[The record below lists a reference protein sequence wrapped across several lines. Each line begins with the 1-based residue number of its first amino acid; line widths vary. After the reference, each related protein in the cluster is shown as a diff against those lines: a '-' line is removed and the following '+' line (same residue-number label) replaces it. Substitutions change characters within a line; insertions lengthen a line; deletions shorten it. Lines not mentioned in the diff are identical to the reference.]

1 MSTMP
6 VVWCSDPNSTN
17 NKPTA
22 FALQGIQLQGNIT
35 EQHVLALRQL
45 INAASEGRLLLPT
58 EGGVLLL
65 DCGIGVGSLIVQKQD
80 VIENNKKDEII
91 ETAIEVLEDKKI
103 DEILIVSQSL
113 PPTPPPTPYK
123 DYEILYE
130 FLCCAKC
137 MNDTSNSLSKCA
149 NFRHR
154 KNSSKLIK
162 KYLDSKIK
170 SKLISDPVYNITNKY
185 TKRVIKPTCITKNRS
200 FKKTKSLL
208 TRRSSNIPIYAIV
221 NKKKLKTDDLN
232 DLISFEGDPIPNV
245 KIVIHEPSS
254 RKTSIDS
261 IDSGFIELQNKM
273 DSLDLNILLN
283 KKDSDSDGLNS
294 IKEETNIDSNK
305 LIITQSRNRRKS
317 YEEFKLMFKENNPT
331 TTTAAALT
339 SIKDETK
346 ILQVI
351 SEKEKVK
358 SRRKSYEEFKNL
370 VKECDNLKESENN
383 NNLKMKRK
391 NSKRLSF
398 SKRTLNNIET
408 APKKTD
414 CTTIYDILHKDSL
427 NQYKNTN
434 DDEQVV
440 LRKKEEEFKKNYK
453 IYDKFLNYGTIYD
466 IIQKKNDIYQQTFQ
480 KYDKYMT
487 YGTIYEILHRKTEND
502 DIFQRKRAC
511 SEKYNKRKIST
522 VNYSSLKFSAMF
534 TKQQEVPSK
543 KSPIALC
550 KYGTIYD
557 ILQNKS
563 SSANHRFLVEKIT
576 EEDLITN
583 KINEKSK
590 EKSEYCLPK
599 IQETKNPARTRR
611 FSNILSYTPTKSSNN
626 DCPVIRKIAA
636 SDENLNKITETK
648 SNNLVE
654 LLDTKAIDD
663 LLYSRINKNNKNIN
677 NSTQIFKSNSLE
689 LLSPPSSKFTSE
701 NETSKFIT
709 ISKVSDKKFKKL
721 DSNLVINNNLSGKLL
736 NVDKKNTTQTK
747 KRQKS
752 NTRRLSE
759 FTRGEFLNEKA

>member
-80 VIENNKKDEII
+80 VIETIEIV
-91 ETAIEVLEDKKI
+91 EEKI
-103 DEILIVSQSL
+103 VVQ
-113 PPTPPPTPYK
+113 PPPPPPTPFK

-149 NFRHR
+149 NFKHR
-154 KNSSKLIK
+154 KDSSKLIK
-162 KYLDSKIK
+162 KYLDSKLK
-170 SKLISDPVYNITNKY
+170 TKLIISDPVYNITNKY

-200 FKKTKSLL
+200 FKKNRSL
-208 TRRSSNIPIYAIV
+208 TRRSSYTPIYAIV
-221 NKKKLKTDDLN
+221 KKKLKKEN

-245 KIVIHEPSS
+245 KIVIHEPDSNNISSS

-273 DSLDLNILLN
+273 DSLDLNILLG
-283 KKDSDSDGLNS
+283 KKDESDALNS
-294 IKEETNIDSNK
+294 IKEETNNDSNK

-317 YEEFKLMFKENNPT
+317 YEEFKLMFKENNPIAT
-331 TTTAAALT
+331 
-339 SIKDETK
+339 KDDGK
-346 ILQVI
+346 VLQVI
-351 SEKEKVK
+351 SEKEKIK

-370 VKECDNLKESENN
+370 VKECDNQESENN

-398 SKRTLNNIET
+398 TKRTLNNIET
-408 APKKTD
+408 SPKKND
-414 CTTIYDILHKDSL
+414 CTTIYDILHKDSA
-427 NQYKNTN
+427 NQNKNTN
-434 DDEQVV
+434 DET
-440 LRKKEEEFKKNYK
+440 KKEEEFKKNYK

-511 SEKYNKRKIST
+511 SEKYNKRKVST
-522 VNYSSLKFSAMF
+522 VNYSSLKFGAIF
-534 TKQQEVPSK
+534 NKQQDLPSK
-543 KSPIALC
+543 KSPTALC

-557 ILQNKS
+557 ILQSKS
-563 SSANHRFLVEKIT
+563 STNHRFLVEKIT
-576 EEDLITN
+576 EEDLN
-583 KINEKSK
+583 KNKEKSK

-599 IQETKNPARTRR
+599 PQETKNPARTRR
-611 FSNILSYTPTKSSNN
+611 FSNILSYTSSSPPPSPPIKSSNI
-626 DCPVIRKIAA
+626 PAIHKIAA
-636 SDENLNKITETK
+636 SDENLNKISSEPKT
-648 SNNLVE
+648 NNLVD

-663 LLYSRINKNNKNIN
+663 LLLYSRINKNNKNI
-677 NSTQIFKSNSLE
+677 FKSNSLDM
-689 LLSPPSSKFTSE
+689 LSPSSTKFTSE
-701 NETSKFIT
+701 NEASKNVT
-709 ISKVSDKKFKKL
+709 ASKVSDKKFKKL
-721 DSNLVINNNLSGKLL
+721 DGSLVINNNLSGKLL
-736 NVDKKNTTQTK
+736 NVDKKTTTQTK

>member
-1 MSTMP
+1 MP

-35 EQHVLALRQL
+35 EQHVLALQKL

-65 DCGIGVGSLIVQKQD
+65 DCGINVGSLIVQKQD
-80 VIENNKKDEII
+80 VIETIEI
-91 ETAIEVLEDKKI
+91 VEDKKME
-103 DEILIVSQSL
+103 EIKPL
-113 PPTPPPTPYK
+113 PPPPPTPFK

-137 MNDTSNSLSKCA
+137 MNDPSNSSSKCA

-162 KYLDSKIK
+162 KYLDSRIK
-170 SKLISDPVYNITNKY
+170 TKLISDPVYNITNKY

-200 FKKTKSLL
+200 FKKNKSS
-208 TRRSSNIPIYAIV
+208 TRRSTPIYAIV
-221 NKKKLKTDDLN
+221 KKKLKKEELN

-245 KIVIHEPSS
+245 KIIIHDPDSQQIISSS

-261 IDSGFIELQNKM
+261 IDSGFMELQNKM

-283 KKDSDSDGLNS
+283 KKDESSDPLNS
-294 IKEETNIDSNK
+294 IKEETNNNSNK
-305 LIITQSRNRRKS
+305 LIIAQSRNRRKS
-317 YEEFKLMFKENNPT
+317 YEEFKLMFKDNNPVA
-331 TTTAAALT
+331 TATL
-339 SIKDETK
+339 KDDTK
-346 ILQVI
+346 VLQVI
-351 SEKEKVK
+351 SEKEKIK

-370 VKECDNLKESENN
+370 VKVCDNLKESENI

-408 APKKTD
+408 QPKQND
-414 CTTIYDILHKDSL
+414 CTKIYDILHKDSL
-427 NQYKNTN
+427 NQIKNTN
-434 DDEQVV
+434 DDEQVA
-440 LRKKEEEFKKNYK
+440 LRKKEEDLKKNYK

-511 SEKYNKRKIST
+511 SEKYNKRKMST
-522 VNYSSLKFSAMF
+522 VNYSSLKFGAIF
-534 TKQQEVPSK
+534 NKQQELPSK
-543 KSPIALC
+543 KSPTALC

-563 SSANHRFLVEKIT
+563 SSVNHRFLVEKIT

-583 KINEKSK
+583 KINEKPK
-590 EKSEYCLPK
+590 EKSEYCLAK
-599 IQETKNPARTRR
+599 ETKNPARTRR
-611 FSNILSYTPTKSSNN
+611 FSNILSYTSSSPPPSPPIKSSNIN
-626 DCPVIRKIAA
+626 IPVIRKIAA
-636 SDENLNKITETK
+636 SDENLNEAKT
-648 SNNLVE
+648 NNLVD

-663 LLYSRINKNNKNIN
+663 LLLYSRINKNNKNI
-677 NSTQIFKSNSLE
+677 FKSNSLDM
-689 LLSPPSSKFTSE
+689 LSPSSSKFATE
-701 NETSKFIT
+701 NEKSKIVT

-721 DSNLVINNNLSGKLL
+721 DGNLVINNNLSGKLL